1 MKLETDYLV
10 VGAGAMGMAFADTI
24 IKEQPNSNI
33 TLVDQRP
40 TPGGHW
46 LDAYPYVRLHQPA
59 SFYGVNSEKLETGS
73 GDLSSKQ
80 EILAYYS
87 RVLHRMENAGRVR
100 FFGMMEHTN
109 NGEVRSI
116 VDPNKK
122 IQFKIKKRLVDST
135 YMKVEVPS
143 TTRPNFEVSNNVNL
157 VPPNHL
163 FSLRASYERYNI
175 IGAGKTA
182 LDAICFLVDSGV
194 PIEKIYWFVS
204 QDSWFWN
211 REIVQPPLVGKAFLA
226 LLNAVNNNKSADEAF
241 LDLEKIGHVFRLD
254 EEIRPTKWK
263 CATISKKEL
272 ETVRKIQNV
281 IRKGRVKKVSKNN
294 IFLERGKERNTERS
308 ITVDCSACG
317 LASRPEKKIFSENA
331 IILQSTMMCQQVF
344 SASIIAKIESLSLG
358 VSEKNAL
365 VSPVAHPEVVDDLP
379 ACLFQSFKNLD
390 QVNRKFPVWMRM
402 ARLNGSAQQN
412 LFSYLADG
420 VEALKQIRKASQ

>member
-1 MKLETDYLV
+1 MILETDYLV
-10 VGAGAMGMAFADTI
+10 VGAGAMAMAFADTI
-24 IKEQPNSNI
+24 LKEQPNTNI
-33 TLVDQRP
+33 TLVDKRP
-40 TPGGHW
+40 APGGHW

-59 SFYGVNSEKLETGS
+59 SFYGVNSEKLETHS

-87 RVLHRMENAGRVR
+87 RVLYRMENAGRVK
-100 FFGMMEHTN
+100 FFGMTEHTG
-109 NGEVRSI
+109 NGKVRSI

-122 IQFKIKKRLVDST
+122 IKFRIKKRLVDST

-143 TTRPNFEVSNNVNL
+143 TTQPNFEVSKNVNL

-163 FSLRASYERYNI
+163 FSLSASYDRYNI

-194 PIEKIYWFVS
+194 PKEKIYWFVS

-211 REIVQPPLVGKAFLA
+211 REVVQPPLVGKAFLA
-226 LLNAVNNNKSADEAF
+226 LLNAVNNNKLADEAF
-241 LDLEKIGHVFRLD
+241 LDLEKIANVFRLD
-254 EEIRPTKWK
+254 KDIRPTKWK

-281 IRKGRVKKVSKNN
+281 IRKGKVKKVTSNN
-294 IFLERGKERNTERS
+294 IFLERGKEQNTERS

-317 LASRPEKKIFSENA
+317 LASRPKKKIFSESS
-331 IILQSTMMCQQVF
+331 IILQSTMMCQQIF
-344 SASIIAKIESLSLG
+344 SASIIAKIESSNLG
-358 VSEKNAL
+358 VGEKNAL
-365 VSPVAHPEVVDDLP
+365 VSPVSHPEVVDDLP
-379 ACLFQSFKNLD
+379 ECLFQSFKNLD

-402 ARLNGSAQQN
+402 ARLNGAAQQS
-412 LFSYLADG
+412 LISYLADG
-420 VEALKQIRKASQ
+420 IKALKQIRQANI

>member
-1 MKLETDYLV
+1 METDYLV

-33 TLVDQRP
+33 TLVDQRSA
-40 TPGGHW
+40 PGGHW

-59 SFYGVNSEKLETGS
+59 SFYGVNSERLETCS

-87 RVLHRMENAGRVR
+87 RVLFRMENAGRVK
-100 FFGMMEHTN
+100 FFGMMEHTG
-109 NGEVRSI
+109 NGRVRSI

-122 IQFKIKKRLVDST
+122 IKFRIKKRLVDST

-143 TTRPNFEVSNNVNL
+143 TTRPNFEVSKNVNL

-163 FSLRASYERYNI
+163 FSLSASYDRYNI

-182 LDAICFLVDSGV
+182 VDAICFMVDSGV
-194 PIEKIYWFVS
+194 PKEKIYWFVS

-308 ITVDCSACG
+308 VTVDCSACG

-344 SASIIAKIESLSLG
+344 SASIIAKIDSLSLG

-390 QVNRKFPVWMRM
+390 QLNRKFPVWMRM

-420 VEALKQIRKASQ
+420 VEALKLIRKASL

>member
-1 MKLETDYLV
+1 METDYLV

-24 IKEQPNSNI
+24 INEQPNSNI
-33 TLVDQRP
+33 TLVDQRSA
-40 TPGGHW
+40 PGGHW

-59 SFYGVNSEKLETGS
+59 SFYGVNSERLQTCS

-87 RVLHRMENAGRVR
+87 RVLYRMENAGRVK
-100 FFGMMEHTN
+100 FFGMMEHTGKGN
-109 NGEVRSI
+109 VRSI

-122 IQFKIKKRLVDST
+122 IKFRIKKRLVDST

-143 TTRPNFEVSNNVNL
+143 TTRPNFEVSKNVNL

-163 FSLRASYERYNI
+163 FSLRTSYERYNI

-194 PIEKIYWFVS
+194 PKENIYWFVS

-211 REIVQPPLVGKAFLA
+211 RDIVQPPLVGKAFLA
-226 LLNAVNNNKSADEAF
+226 QLNAVNNNKLADEAF
-241 LDLEKIGHVFRLD
+241 LNLEKIGHVFRLD
-254 EEIRPTKWK
+254 KKIRPAKWK

-272 ETVRKIQNV
+272 QTVRKIQNV
-281 IRKGRVKKVSKNN
+281 IRMGRVKKVSKNN
-294 IFLERGKERNTERS
+294 IFLERGRVQNSEKS
-308 ITVDCSACG
+308 IIVDCSACG

-331 IILQSTMMCQQVF
+331 ITLQSIMMCQQVF
-344 SASIIAKIESLSLG
+344 SASIIAKIESLGLG

-365 VSPVAHPEVVDDLP
+365 VSPVAHPEVVGDLP
-379 ACLFQSFKNLD
+379 ACLFQSFKNVD

-420 VEALKQIRKASQ
+420 AEALKQIRKASL

>member
-1 MKLETDYLV
+1 METDYLV

-33 TLVDQRP
+33 TLVDQRSA
-40 TPGGHW
+40 PGGHW

-59 SFYGVNSEKLETGS
+59 SFYGVNSERLETCS

-87 RVLHRMENAGRVR
+87 RVLFRMENAGRVK
-100 FFGMMEHTN
+100 FFGMMEHTG
-109 NGEVRSI
+109 NGRVRSI

-122 IQFKIKKRLVDST
+122 IKFRIKKRLVDST

-143 TTRPNFEVSNNVNL
+143 TTRPNFEVSKNVNL

-163 FSLRASYERYNI
+163 FSLSASYDRYNI

-182 LDAICFLVDSGV
+182 VDAICFMVDSGV
-194 PIEKIYWFVS
+194 PKEKIYWFVS

-308 ITVDCSACG
+308 VTVDCSACG

-344 SASIIAKIESLSLG
+344 SASIIAKIDSLSLG

-420 VEALKQIRKASQ
+420 VEALKQMRKASL

>member
-1 MKLETDYLV
+1 MILETDYLV

-24 IKEQPNSNI
+24 ISEQPNSNI
-33 TLVDQRP
+33 TLVDQRSA
-40 TPGGHW
+40 PGGHW

-59 SFYGVNSEKLETGS
+59 SFYGVNSERLQTCS

-87 RVLHRMENAGRVR
+87 RVLHKMENTGRVR
-100 FFGMMEHTN
+100 FFGMMEYTG
-109 NGEVRSI
+109 NGEVRSV

-122 IQFKIKKRLVDST
+122 IKFEIKKCLVDST

-194 PIEKIYWFVS
+194 PKENIYWFVS

-211 REIVQPPLVGKAFLA
+211 RDIVQPPLVGKAFLA
-226 LLNAVNNNKSADEAF
+226 QLNAVNNNKLADEAF

-254 EEIRPTKWK
+254 KKIRPAKWK

-272 ETVRKIQNV
+272 QTVRKIQNV
-281 IRKGRVKKVSKNN
+281 IRMGRVKKVSKKN
-294 IFLERGKERNTERS
+294 IFLERGRVQNSEKS
-308 ITVDCSACG
+308 IIVDCSACG

-331 IILQSTMMCQQVF
+331 ITLQSIMMCQQVF
-344 SASIIAKIESLSLG
+344 SASIIAKIESLGLG

-379 ACLFQSFKNLD
+379 ACLFQSFKNVD

-402 ARLNGSAQQN
+402 ARLNGAAHQS

-420 VEALKQIRKASQ
+420 VKALKQIRKANL

>member
-1 MKLETDYLV
+1 MILETDYLV
-10 VGAGAMGMAFADTI
+10 IGAGAMGMAFADTI
-24 IKEQPNSNI
+24 LKEQPNSNI

-40 TPGGHW
+40 APGGHW

-59 SFYGVNSEKLETGS
+59 SFYGVNSEKLETHS

-87 RVLHRMENAGRVR
+87 RVLYRMENAGRVK
-100 FFGMMEHTN
+100 FFGMMEHTGKGN
-109 NGEVRSI
+109 VRSI

-122 IQFKIKKRLVDST
+122 IKFRIKKRLVDST

-143 TTRPNFEVSNNVNL
+143 TTRPNFEVSKNVNL

-163 FSLRASYERYNI
+163 FSLRTSYERYNI

-194 PIEKIYWFVS
+194 PKENIYWFVS

-211 REIVQPPLVGKAFLA
+211 RDIVQPPLVGKAFLA
-226 LLNAVNNNKSADEAF
+226 QLNAVNNSKLADEAF
-241 LDLEKIGHVFRLD
+241 LNLEKIGHVFRLD
-254 EEIRPTKWK
+254 KKIRPAKWK

-272 ETVRKIQNV
+272 QTVRKIQNV
-281 IRKGRVKKVSKNN
+281 IRMGRVKKVTKNN
-294 IFLERGKERNTERS
+294 IFLERGRVQNSEKS
-308 ITVDCSACG
+308 IIVDCSACG

-420 VEALKQIRKASQ
+420 VEALKQMRKASL

>member
-1 MKLETDYLV
+1 METDYLV

-40 TPGGHW
+40 APGGHW

-59 SFYGVNSEKLETGS
+59 SFYGVNSERLQTSS

-87 RVLHRMENAGRVR
+87 RVLHGMENAGQVR

-116 VDPNKK
+116 NDHNKK
-122 IQFKIKKRLVDST
+122 IKFKIKKRLVDST
-135 YMKVEVPS
+135 YMQVEVPS
-143 TTRPNFEVSNNVNL
+143 TTRPNFEVSNHVNL
-157 VPPNHL
+157 VPPNYL

-194 PIEKIYWFVS
+194 PKEKIYWFVS

-226 LLNAVNNNKSADEAF
+226 LLNAVNNNKLADEAF

-254 EEIRPTKWK
+254 KEIRPTKWK

-272 ETVRKIQNV
+272 ETVRKIKNV

-294 IFLERGKERNTERS
+294 IFLERGKERNTEMS

-331 IILQSTMMCQQVF
+331 IVLQSTMMCQQVF

-379 ACLFQSFKNLD
+379 ACLFQSFKNLE
-390 QVNRKFPVWMRM
+390 QVNRKFPVWMRT
-402 ARLNGSAQQN
+402 ARLNGAGQQS
-412 LFSYLADG
+412 LISYLADG
-420 VEALKQIRKASQ
+420 VKVLKQIRKANL

>member
-1 MKLETDYLV
+1 
-10 VGAGAMGMAFADTI
+10 MALSDTI
-24 IKEQPNSNI
+24 LQEQPNSNI

-40 TPGGHW
+40 APGGHW

-59 SFYGVNSEKLETGS
+59 SFYGVNSERLETYS

-87 RVLHRMENAGRVR
+87 KVLYRMENAGRVR
-100 FFGMMEHTN
+100 FFGMMEHTG
-109 NGEVRSI
+109 NGKVRSI
-116 VDPNKK
+116 ADPNKK
-122 IQFKIKKRLVDST
+122 IKFLIKKRLVDST

-143 TTRPNFEVSNNVNL
+143 TTQPNFEVSRNVNL
-157 VPPNHL
+157 VPPNRL
-163 FSLRASYERYNI
+163 FSLRTSYERYNI

-182 LDAICFLVDSGV
+182 LDAICFLAESGV
-194 PIEKIYWFVS
+194 PKEKIYWFVS

-226 LLNAVNNNKSADEAF
+226 LLNAVNNNKLADEAF

-254 EEIRPTKWK
+254 NEIRPTKWK

-272 ETVRKIQNV
+272 ETVRKIKNV
-281 IRKGRVKKVSKNN
+281 IRKGRVEKVSRNN
-294 IFLERGKERNTERS
+294 IFLERGKERNTEMS

-317 LASRPEKKIFSENA
+317 LASRPEKKIFSEDS
-331 IILQSTMMCQQVF
+331 ITLQSTMMCQQVF
-344 SASIIAKIESLSLG
+344 SASIIAKIESLKLG
-358 VSEKNAL
+358 VIEKNAL

-379 ACLFQSFKNLD
+379 KCLFQSFKNLD

-412 LFSYLADG
+412 LFSYLSDG
-420 VEALKQIRKASQ
+420 LEALKQIRKASL

>member
-1 MKLETDYLV
+1 MILETDYLV

-33 TLVDQRP
+33 TLVDQRSA
-40 TPGGHW
+40 PGGHW

-59 SFYGVNSEKLETGS
+59 SFYGVNSEKLETHS

-87 RVLHRMENAGRVR
+87 RVLHRMENTGRVR
-100 FFGMMEHTN
+100 FFGMMEHTG

-122 IQFKIKKRLVDST
+122 IKFEIKKCLVDST

-163 FSLRASYERYNI
+163 FSLRTSYERYNI

-194 PIEKIYWFVS
+194 PKEKIYWFVS

-226 LLNAVNNNKSADEAF
+226 LLNAVNNNKLADEAF
-241 LDLEKIGHVFRLD
+241 LDLEKIGNVFRLD
-254 EEIRPTKWK
+254 KNIRPTKWK

-281 IRKGRVKKVSKNN
+281 IRMGRVKKVTKNN
-294 IFLERGKERNTERS
+294 IFLERGKNEIRK
-308 ITVDCSACG
+308 VDNCRLFG
-317 LASRPEKKIFSENA
+317 LWIGFKTREENFFENA
-331 IILQSTMMCQQVF
+331 ITLQSIMMCQQVF
-344 SASIIAKIESLSLG
+344 SASIIAKIESLNLG

-379 ACLFQSFKNLD
+379 HAYF
-390 QVNRKFPVWMRM
+390 
-402 ARLNGSAQQN
+402 
-412 LFSYLADG
+412 
-420 VEALKQIRKASQ
+420 KASKI